1 MAAKNQTKNTTK
13 KTVAKAPAKKTKPAT
28 KPKAAPKPVAKK
40 ATAAKP
46 TEKATNKAILYNG
59 KPRIISVI
67 VQGGQALVVDAT
79 TGRKQYVADAPNGVE
94 VTVKVC

>member
-1 MAAKNQTKNTTK
+1 MAAKKKAIKNAPTK
-13 KTVAKAPAKKTKPAT
+13 KPAAH
-28 KPKAAPKPVAKK
+28 APKPVAKK
-40 ATAAKP
+40 TTAEKPKAAPEPAAKP